1 MVVIQHVISLKPTI
15 DDQHDVSS
23 KLTIDEQ
30 HDVSLYVIQNWPIN
44 ACQKWWLSIK
54 IWLS

>member
-1 MVVIQHVISLKPTI
+1 VVVIQHVISLKPTI

-30 HDVSLYVIQNWPIN
+30 HDVSLYVIQN
-44 ACQKWWLSIK
+44 
-54 IWLS
+54 